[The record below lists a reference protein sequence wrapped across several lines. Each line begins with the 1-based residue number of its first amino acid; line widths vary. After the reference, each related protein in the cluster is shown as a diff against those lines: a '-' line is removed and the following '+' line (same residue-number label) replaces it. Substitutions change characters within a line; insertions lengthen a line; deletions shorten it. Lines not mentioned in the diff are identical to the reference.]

1 MNNTTEVSEV
11 DPLGCFQVFAER
23 KYNPG
28 AKGYENMRGTFHS
41 LSLAKSFAL
50 RLQADTDYYT
60 GYSWVQ
66 VVDVNTGTVWNYN
79 DEDGEWIASQW
90 LSTQGAM

>member
-1 MNNTTEVSEV
+1 MNNTPEVSAVE
-11 DPLGCFQVFAER
+11 PLGCFQVFAER
-23 KYNPG
+23 KYHPS

-41 LSLAKSFAL
+41 LSLAKAFAL

-66 VVDVNTGTVWNYN
+66 VVDVNTGTVWNY
-79 DEDGEWIASQW
+79 DEFSGGWAMSVW